1 MSLKTERLLLHPF
14 TREQL
19 LALIENPVE
28 FEAIAGFPAAAGLRE
43 FFISG
48 EVDPAWLAHLRSVR
62 APDPWSLGFAVIEP
76 ESRSV
81 IGSGGFKGPP
91 DRDGVAEIAYGIVPS
106 FERRGYATE
115 VARALI
121 DYCFENGAR
130 KVRAHTLPMPNAS
143 NRILTRCGFDF
154 VGEVNDPNDGLI
166 WRWERSDA

>member
-1 MSLKTERLLLHPF
+1 
-14 TREQL
+14 
-19 LALIENPVE
+19 
-28 FEAIAGFPAAAGLRE
+28 
-43 FFISG
+43 
-48 EVDPAWLAHLRSVR
+48 
-62 APDPWSLGFAVIEP
+62 VIDP

-91 DRDGVAEIAYGIVPS
+91 DRDGVAEIAYAIVPS

-166 WRWERSDA
+166 WRWERKL